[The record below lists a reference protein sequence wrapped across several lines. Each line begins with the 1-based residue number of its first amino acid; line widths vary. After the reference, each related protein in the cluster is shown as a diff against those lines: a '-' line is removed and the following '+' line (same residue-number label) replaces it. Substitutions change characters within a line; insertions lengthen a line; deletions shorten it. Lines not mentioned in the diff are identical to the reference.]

1 MAVKLE
7 VIFCIKCLFSKKT
20 HLKDYFY
27 FQVMIAT
34 EEEMNSAKVHPKFR
48 DYCAHKYIE
57 FQACLKNNRPFY
69 WRCKHE
75 RHEYGECEFEDAVL
89 RMKEWERERRLR
101 EREKQQE
108 RNL

>member
-1 MAVKLE
+1 M
-7 VIFCIKCLFSKKT
+7 IFVL
-20 HLKDYFY
+20 FY

-34 EEEMNSAKVHPKFR
+34 QEEMDSAKVHPKYR

-57 FQACLKNNRPFY
+57 YQACLKNNRPFY

-75 RHEYGECEFEDAVL
+75 RHEYAECEFEDAVI
-89 RMKEWERERRLR
+89 RMKEWERERRLK
-101 EREKQQE
+101 EREKKQA